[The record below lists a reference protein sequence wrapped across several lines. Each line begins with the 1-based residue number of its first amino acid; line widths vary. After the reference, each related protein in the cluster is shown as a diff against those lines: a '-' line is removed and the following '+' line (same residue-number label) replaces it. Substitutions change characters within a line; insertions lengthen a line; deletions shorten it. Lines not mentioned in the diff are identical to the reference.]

1 MIFWLCCIW
10 MANAVDIQPWMLPNE
25 PQRKELTQRYLS
37 EHYVGSLSGV
47 VEQDS
52 YMAPK
57 VIVLHWTAS
66 PTARSTWNTF
76 ASATLSGRTDIQSGG
91 SLNVAAHFLV
101 DRDGTVYQLLEETRV
116 ARHCIGLN
124 HLSIGIEN
132 VGGGA
137 KYPLTAAQVS
147 ANAELV
153 RMLTATHDITHLI
166 GHYEYR
172 QMESH
177 PYFSEKDPKY
187 RTVKPDPGADF
198 MRKVRAKLTDLQLQG
213 AL

>member
-1 MIFWLCCIW
+1 M
-10 MANAVDIQPWMLPNE
+10 
-25 PQRKELTQRYLS
+25 
-37 EHYVGSLSGV
+37 
-47 VEQDS
+47 
-52 YMAPK
+52 
-57 VIVLHWTAS
+57 
-66 PTARSTWNTF
+66 
-76 ASATLSGRTDIQSGG
+76 
-91 SLNVAAHFLV
+91 NVAAHFLV

-153 RMLTATHDITHLI
+153 RMLNAKHDITHLI
-166 GHYEYR
+166 GHHEYR

-198 MRKVRAKLTDLQLQG
+198 MRKVRAELTDLQLQG